1 MDLPEFHGRLNPEEF
16 LEWLSAI
23 EKFFDYKETPA
34 SQRVK
39 LVATRL
45 RGYASTW
52 WDQVQEVRLRKG
64 KPKISSWEK
73 MKTRLK
79 EKFIPP
85 DFAQSSFSRYNN
97 LRQEAKNVVD
107 YTEEFY
113 KLVARND
120 VQETEE
126 QLTAWYIGGLKTH
139 IRDEVEMHR
148 IWKVTDAYQ
157 LALKVEAKLSRTGA
171 RRAAD
176 VRSFHPS
183 FKGES
188 FRSGASNLKIGNEV
202 QAASK
207 SAPGSG
213 AANLKTEVGGP
224 SSCFTCGKPGHRY
237 RDCPRRQPDA
247 RVAFGYADHEE
258 DYFDDAL
265 QPVYDREEEV
275 EREEIEPEV
284 GESLVIHRVLTTP
297 KADLKED
304 WPRSSIFKTRC
315 KSHDKVCT
323 IVIDGGSCENI
334 VAQDMVDKLQLQT
347 EPHPRPYR
355 IAWFNKDSEVKVS
368 KRCLVSFSMGK
379 KYRDQVW
386 CDIVPMDVCHILLGR
401 PWQYDRHTIHDGRKN
416 TYTFKMGKTEIVLL
430 PSKDE
435 PTAKSSQEEGS
446 KCLTM
451 SKFMKES
458 EECGVMFILLAK
470 DFRCFEVPRRVQPL
484 LE

>member
-79 EKFIPP
+79 EKFIPL

-113 KLVARND
+113 KLVDATTSKKLRNNSLHG
-120 VQETEE
+120 T
-126 QLTAWYIGGLKTH
+126 L
-139 IRDEVEMHR
+139 
-148 IWKVTDAYQ
+148 
-157 LALKVEAKLSRTGA
+157 VEAKLSRTGA

-207 SAPGSG
+207 SAPGSH

-304 WPRSSIFKTRC
+304 WSRSSIFKTR
-315 KSHDKVCT
+315 
-323 IVIDGGSCENI
+323 
-334 VAQDMVDKLQLQT
+334 
-347 EPHPRPYR
+347 
-355 IAWFNKDSEVKVS
+355 
-368 KRCLVSFSMGK
+368 
-379 KYRDQVW
+379 
-386 CDIVPMDVCHILLGR
+386 
-401 PWQYDRHTIHDGRKN
+401 
-416 TYTFKMGKTEIVLL
+416 
-430 PSKDE
+430 
-435 PTAKSSQEEGS
+435 
-446 KCLTM
+446 
-451 SKFMKES
+451 
-458 EECGVMFILLAK
+458 
-470 DFRCFEVPRRVQPL
+470 
-484 LE
+484 